1 MGNIDLEGQKGKYGS
16 NWDLVESE
24 GQGRGLNDGIYEER
38 PFSLIED
45 LQMEDFRYGRGE
57 LFGT

>member
-24 GQGRGLNDGIYEER
+24 GQRCGLNDGIYEER

-45 LQMEDFRYGRGE
+45 LEMEAFDFDTIWRKRM
-57 LFGT
+57 